1 MNLCTLDKKQ
11 LNWDDI
17 EYDIDEIKEFY
28 ERIIRRSFTQKY
40 GTGVYNTIRE
50 NIVSIKQEK
59 DLTYEKNF
67 SEELEKPK
75 FYSFCKNVGY
85 VKPSWEELIK
95 LAYCMRVNIMSFF
108 VGLLEI
114 EEDPDDNTIYAFP
127 KEFDNTQ
134 IIINEIPEKTSNIL
148 MPESLLDTLDNE
160 VDKNKTSDF
169 YSEYPL
175 IKNYIKMYNDLK
187 EEKDKLIILKN
198 IVDYLST

>member
-11 LNWDDI
+11 MNWDDI

-28 ERIIRRSFTQKY
+28 ERIIRRIFTQKY
-40 GTGVYNTIRE
+40 GPEVYNTIRE
-50 NIVSIKQEK
+50 NIVGIKQEK
-59 DLTYEKNF
+59 NLTYGKHF

-75 FYSFCKNVGY
+75 FYSFFKNVGY
-85 VKPSWEELIK
+85 VKPSWEELVK

-114 EEDPDDNTIYAFP
+114 EEDPDDNIIYAFP

-148 MPESLLDTLDNE
+148 MPESPLDTLDNE
-160 VDKNKTSDF
+160 VDKNKPSDF

-175 IKNYIKMYNDLK
+175 MEKYIEMYNNVSND
-187 EEKDKLIILKN
+187 KDKLIILKN